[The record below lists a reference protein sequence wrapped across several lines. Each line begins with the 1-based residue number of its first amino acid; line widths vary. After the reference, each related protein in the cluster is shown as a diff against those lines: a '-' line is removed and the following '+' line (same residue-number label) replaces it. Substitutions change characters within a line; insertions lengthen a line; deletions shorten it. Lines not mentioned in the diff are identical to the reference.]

1 VLKFWRVAQRL
12 EHLPYKRVMQG
23 SSPAVPTKY
32 LESIKMKIIDS
43 MVDDKGMLYLL
54 MQDRGQYIGVKAV
67 LDGMPKFSTD
77 YLLDQYTRVG
87 SMIFGIF
94 EIYVKNPS
102 SWKEAITKVNK
113 IEQLSVVKS
122 IELNPQLFL
131 PKAD

>member
-1 VLKFWRVAQRL
+1 
-12 EHLPYKRVMQG
+12 MQG